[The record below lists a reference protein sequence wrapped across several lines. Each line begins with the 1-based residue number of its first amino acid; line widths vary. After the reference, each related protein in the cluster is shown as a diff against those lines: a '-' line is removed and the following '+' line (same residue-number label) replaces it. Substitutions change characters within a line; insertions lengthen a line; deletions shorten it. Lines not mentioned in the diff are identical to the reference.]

1 MKNQN
6 TVDNNILYSVNK
18 GINNENKTEA
28 KISGFPSKL
37 QNLLNLIFVDPDYS
51 EAGYFEIISENK
63 NCIFAVD
70 VGYAIIKIVLKNC
83 NNISKNIDCFDCIDK
98 RWILC

>member
-51 EAGYFEIISENK
+51 RR
-63 NCIFAVD
+63 D
-70 VGYAIIKIVLKNC
+70 
-83 NNISKNIDCFDCIDK
+83 
-98 RWILC
+98 ILI